1 MENADVTQQFEA
13 AWSMN
18 EDELYEHLG
27 MASLGTESVSE
38 AMGSFQML
46 KSITANTDSVEVAQF
61 FGGLYERGKNYF
73 WKLWH
78 GIKEGVCKAYREGKT
93 IGNKKDLGAYL
104 VGIVIKAGKIVNPLA
119 SLVIAAA
126 IKLGLDTLCAA
137 K

>member
-1 MENADVTQQFEA
+1 MANTDVTQQFEA

-38 AMGSFQML
+38 AMGSFQIL
-46 KSITANTDSVEVAQF
+46 KSITASTDSAEVAQF
-61 FGGLYERGKNYF
+61 FGGLLERGKKYF
-73 WKLWH
+73 WELWD
-78 GIKEGVCKAYREGKT
+78 GIKEGVCSAYREGHA

-104 VGIVIKAGKIVNPLA
+104 VGIVIEAGKIVNPLA

-126 IKLGLDTLCAA
+126 IKFGLDTLCAA